1 MGKHFYGTAPQK
13 SEAMNL
19 ATYYA
24 KHYKSGVCY
33 TPSKE
38 SSCKFNS
45 TTQMWT
51 CMAAGHHHMGSCG
64 RNELDT
70 QRGENI
76 RRDRDMGDRHGIN
89 KSKTFNN
96 EESEIEQ
103 EDAYI
108 DASQEDY
115 AELKTNID

>member
-1 MGKHFYGTAPQK
+1 MGKHFYGTAAQK

-24 KHYKSGVCY
+24 KHYKDGVCY

-38 SSCKFNS
+38 SSCNFN
-45 TTQMWT
+45 TETQMWT
-51 CMAAGHHHMGSCG
+51 CMAAAHHHMGSCG

-76 RRDRDMGDRHGIN
+76 RRDRDMGGRNDFHKTKKIN
-89 KSKTFNN
+89 MG
-96 EESEIEQ
+96 EPEIEK

-115 AELKTNID
+115 VELKTN